1 MIHGSIVAGSIV
13 AIVTPFRNGNIDEDA
28 FKDLIEFQIENGTH
42 GIVPC
47 GTTGESPTLSHEEHE
62 YVIELTVNAVNKRV
76 PVIAGTGS
84 NSTKE
89 AIRLTRF
96 AKEIGAD
103 AALLVAPYY
112 NKPTQEGLYLHF
124 KQIASQ
130 VDIPI
135 ILYNIPGRAGVNI
148 APETI
153 ARLARDFKN
162 IIGVKEATGSIPQA
176 SKILHLCGMDFVLLS
191 GEDGINF
198 PLLAIGAK
206 GFITVTANIAPKDVS
221 DLYNH
226 FNNGEFEKARD
237 LHYKLLPLNEALFI
251 ETNPIPVK
259 AALSMMDKINYEY
272 RLPLS
277 EMAPGNYEEL
287 KTALSDYG
295 LIG

>member
-1 MIHGSIVAGSIV
+1 MIHGSIV
-13 AIVTPFRNGNIDEDA
+13 AIVTPFKNGTVDEDA
-28 FKDLIEFQIENGTH
+28 LRELIEFQIENGTH

-62 YVIELTVNAVNKRV
+62 YVIEVTVQAVNKRV

-103 AALLVAPYY
+103 AALVVVPYY
-112 NKPTQEGLYLHF
+112 NKPTQEGLYQHF

-135 ILYNIPGRAGVNI
+135 ILYNIPGRSVVNL

-162 IIGVKEATGSIPQA
+162 IVGVKEAAGSMPQA
-176 SKILHLCGMDFVLLS
+176 SKILELCGMDFTLLS
-191 GEDGINF
+191 GEDALNY
-198 PLLAIGAK
+198 PLLTIGGQ
-206 GFITVTANIAPKDVS
+206 GFITVTANIAPSDVAE
-221 DLYNH
+221 LYNS
-226 FNNGEFEKARD
+226 FNNGDIDKARD
-237 LHYKLLPLNEALFI
+237 LHYKLMPLNEALFI
-251 ETNPIPVK
+251 ETNPIPIK
-259 AALSMMDKINYEY
+259 AALSMMDKIKYEY
-272 RLPLS
+272 RLPLC
-277 EMAPGNYEEL
+277 EMSQSNYDKL
-287 KTALSDYG
+287 KSAIKDYG
-295 LIG
+295 LIS

>member
-1 MIHGSIVAGSIV
+1 MIHGSMV
-13 AIVTPFRNGNIDEDA
+13 AIVTPFRNGKIDEKA
-28 FKDLIEFQIENGTH
+28 LKDLIEFQIKNGTH

-62 YVIELTVNAVNKRV
+62 YVIELTVNAVAKRV

-103 AALLVAPYY
+103 ATLLVVPYY

-124 KQIASQ
+124 KQIATQ
-130 VDIPI
+130 VNIPI
-135 ILYNIPGRAGVNI
+135 ILYNIPGRTGVNMT
-148 APETI
+148 PETI
-153 ARLARDFKN
+153 ARLAGDFKN

-176 SKILHLCGMDFVLLS
+176 SKILHLCAKDFLLLS
-191 GEDGINF
+191 GEDSINL
-198 PLLAIGAK
+198 PLLAIGGR
-206 GFITVTANIAPKDVS
+206 GFITVTANIAPKDVA

-259 AALSMMDKINYEY
+259 AALSMMDKIKYEY

-277 EMAPGNYEEL
+277 EMTPGHYEEL
-287 KTALSDYG
+287 KTVLSDYG
-295 LIG
+295 LIS

>member
-1 MIHGSIVAGSIV
+1 MIHGSIV
-13 AIVTPFRNGNIDEDA
+13 AIVTPFRDGKIDEDA
-28 FKDLIEFQIENGTH
+28 LKNLIEFQIENGTH

-62 YVIELTVNAVNKRV
+62 YLIELAVKTANKRV

-103 AALLVAPYY
+103 AALVVVPYY

-135 ILYNIPGRAGVNI
+135 ILYNIPGRSGVNMT
-148 APETI
+148 PQTI
-153 ARLARDFKN
+153 ARLAADFKN
-162 IIGVKEATGSIPQA
+162 IIGVKEAAGSIPQA
-176 SKILHLCGMDFVLLS
+176 SKILQLCGMDFLVLS
-191 GEDGINF
+191 GEDALNF
-198 PLLAIGAK
+198 PLLTIGAR
-206 GFITVTANIAPKDVS
+206 GFISVTANIAPKDVS
-221 DLYNH
+221 NLYNLYAS
-226 FNNGEFEKARD
+226 GEFEKARD

-251 ETNPIPVK
+251 ETNPIPIK
-259 AALSMMDKINYEY
+259 AALSMMDLIKYEY

-277 EMAPGNYEEL
+277 EMAQDNYDEL
-287 KTALSDYG
+287 KKVLLDYG
-295 LIG
+295 LIS

>member
-1 MIHGSIVAGSIV
+1 MIHGSIV
-13 AIVTPFRNGNIDEDA
+13 AIVTPFRNGKIDEGA
-28 FKDLIEFQIENGTH
+28 LKDLIEFQIENGTH

-62 YVIELTVNAVNKRV
+62 YVIELTVNTVNKRV

-96 AKEIGAD
+96 AKEIGVD

-148 APETI
+148 TPETI
-153 ARLARDFKN
+153 ARLAGDFKN

-176 SKILHLCGMDFVLLS
+176 SKILHLCGMDFLVLS
-191 GEDGINF
+191 GEDALNF

-206 GFITVTANIAPKDVS
+206 GFITVTANVAPKDVA

-226 FNNGEFEKARD
+226 FKNGEFEKARD

-259 AALSMMDKINYEY
+259 AALSMMDKISYEY

-277 EMAPGNYEEL
+277 EMTQAHYEEL
-287 KTALSDYG
+287 KKALSDYG
-295 LIG
+295 LIN

>member
-1 MIHGSIVAGSIV
+1 MIHGSMV
-13 AIVTPFRNGNIDEDA
+13 AIVTPFRNGKIDEKA
-28 FKDLIEFQIENGTH
+28 LKDLIEFQIENGTH

-103 AALLVAPYY
+103 ATLLVVPYY

-124 KQIASQ
+124 KQIATQ
-130 VDIPI
+130 VNIPI
-135 ILYNIPGRAGVNI
+135 ILYNIPGRTGVNMT
-148 APETI
+148 PETI
-153 ARLARDFKN
+153 ARLAGDFKN

-176 SKILHLCGMDFVLLS
+176 SKILHLCAKDFLLLS
-191 GEDGINF
+191 GEDSINL
-198 PLLAIGAK
+198 PLLAIGGR
-206 GFITVTANIAPKDVS
+206 GFITVTANIAPKDVA

-259 AALSMMDKINYEY
+259 AALSMMDKIKYEY

-277 EMAPGNYEEL
+277 EMTPGHYEEL
-287 KTALSDYG
+287 KTVLSDYG
-295 LIG
+295 LIS

>member
-1 MIHGSIVAGSIV
+1 MIHGSIV
-13 AIVTPFRNGNIDEDA
+13 AIVTPFRDGKIDEDA
-28 FKDLIEFQIENGTH
+28 LKNLIEFQIENGTH

-62 YVIELTVNAVNKRV
+62 YVIELTVQTVKKRV

-103 AALLVAPYY
+103 AVLVVVPYY

-135 ILYNIPGRAGVNI
+135 ILYNIPGRSGVNM
-148 APETI
+148 APDTI
-153 ARLARDFKN
+153 ARLAGDFKN
-162 IIGVKEATGSIPQA
+162 IIGVKEAAGSVPQA
-176 SKILHLCGMDFVLLS
+176 SKILQLCGMDFLVLS
-191 GEDGINF
+191 GEDALNF
-198 PLLAIGAK
+198 PLLTIGAR
-206 GFITVTANIAPKDVS
+206 GFISVTANIAPKDLS
-221 DLYNH
+221 DLYN
-226 FNNGEFEKARD
+226 FYVDGEFDRARD
-237 LHYKLLPLNEALFI
+237 LHYQLLPLNEALFI
-251 ETNPIPVK
+251 ETNPIPIK
-259 AALSMMDKINYEY
+259 AALSMMDKIKYEY

-277 EMAPGNYEEL
+277 EMAQNNYDEL
-287 KTALSDYG
+287 KQVLSDYG
-295 LIG
+295 LIS

>member
-1 MIHGSIVAGSIV
+1 MIHGSMV
-13 AIVTPFRNGNIDEDA
+13 AIVTPFRNGKIDEKA
-28 FKDLIEFQIENGTH
+28 LKDLIEFQIENGTH

-103 AALLVAPYY
+103 ATLLVVPYY

-124 KQIASQ
+124 KQIATQ
-130 VDIPI
+130 VNIPI
-135 ILYNIPGRAGVNI
+135 ILYNIPGRTGVNMT
-148 APETI
+148 PETI
-153 ARLARDFKN
+153 ARLAGDFKN

-176 SKILHLCGMDFVLLS
+176 GKILHLCGMDFLLLS
-191 GEDGINF
+191 GEDSINF
-198 PLLAIGAK
+198 PILAIGGR
-206 GFITVTANIAPKDVS
+206 GFITVTANIAPKDVA

-259 AALSMMDKINYEY
+259 AALSMMDKIKYEY

-277 EMAPGNYEEL
+277 EMTPGHYEEL
-287 KTALSDYG
+287 KTVLSDYG
-295 LIG
+295 LIS